1 MKEPE
6 FTGREEQCSLLK
18 NSLDKAI
25 AGHGSTILIS
35 GEAGIG
41 KTRIVS
47 EIIGEA
53 ADRGANII
61 QGWCL
66 AESLEPLMP
75 VKEAL
80 RGANMLN
87 LLSYEPPPKVI
98 SAYLMNDAGLLI
110 SKAERTET
118 ELDADIFASM
128 LKAVGNFVNDS
139 LGMIGQDDSG
149 GLNTIGYANYKIILQ
164 SKGRLTLAIVIEG
177 GESEFLI
184 EDMRRILGD
193 IEGKFN
199 PDIIEASKVSWL
211 DPKIF
216 WFIDSEKYEG
226 TFIVDD
232 PRIRQENMYDAVLIG
247 LQRVASTSPLL
258 IFLDDIQWADPS
270 TLNLF
275 HYLARNTREDRILL
289 LATYRPEDLL
299 GSNEGMPHHLELTLQ
314 NMSRESLFTDIRL
327 ERFGPEDTASVIE
340 KALGSFQRQED
351 FTDRIFTETEGNP
364 FFILEVLKLLAEEGS
379 LLEKDGTWELS
390 QSMDELKL
398 PSKIYDVV
406 IRRLNRLLRE
416 QKDILECASVI
427 GEEFGSDVVGT
438 TLDINR
444 INLLRNLGEIE
455 KAHKLIHSGDKK
467 YWFDHS
473 KIREVLYN
481 GINVELRSEY
491 HKIVAESYLELYRD
505 RENEIVEE
513 LAHHFLESGD
523 RRAGNYLLMA
533 GDKAKSRYANEEAIR
548 FYTSAETMLDDVEK
562 LLRLHENLGD
572 VRVLMGECEGAIE
585 SFRKARELTD
595 DIKITAGLIFK
606 TAEALEKNSNYEL
619 SRKEA
624 EIGLNMLGD
633 THGPDRCKLLTI
645 MSWTRMRVGE
655 FDEAMKI
662 LEQAL
667 NISAEGNTMEVGLVH
682 HTTGM
687 VHWFRGDYPNAL
699 ANYEK
704 ALKIREEI
712 GDVKGRIN
720 TINNIGVV
728 YMETGRLE
736 EARDY
741 FCQGVEYEERI
752 RNKSGLASAL
762 DNIGNSYHTSGDF
775 DKALDYHLRGLE
787 LYKQAGDRNGIA
799 WALSSLGYIYPDI
812 DQIEKGIQCHL
823 DSVEICREIG
833 DKQILVYNLSG
844 LGESH
849 YKARRFEE
857 AHEWIDEALALSK
870 EIGAKREEG
879 FSHFIRAIIF
889 RDEGKLDCMKGEFD
903 IAKEILSEV
912 GDMNLLTILDFEY
925 GIYLKMTGNLSMA
938 REILIKAKEA
948 FESTGMKGWVTN
960 TEKALEE
967 L

>member
-6 FTGREEQCSLLK
+6 FIGREEQFSLLK

-25 AGHGSTILIS
+25 AGQGSTMLIS

-47 EIIGEA
+47 EIIEEA
-53 ADRGANII
+53 GNRGAKVIR
-61 QGWCL
+61 GWCL

-80 RGANMLN
+80 RGADMLN
-87 LLSYEPPPKVI
+87 LLSDEPPPKVI

-110 SKAERTET
+110 SKAERMET

-128 LKAVGNFVNDS
+128 LKAVGNFIKDS
-139 LGMIGQDDSG
+139 LGMIGRGDSG

-164 SKGRLTLAIVIEG
+164 SKGRLTLAVVIEG

-184 EDMRRILGD
+184 EDMRRTLGD

-199 PDIIEASKVSWL
+199 TDIFEYSKVSWV

-226 TFIVDD
+226 AFIVDD

-247 LQRVASTSPLL
+247 LQRLASTSPLL

-299 GSNEGMPHHLELTLQ
+299 ASNEGKPHHLEFTLQ

-327 ERFGPEDTASVIE
+327 ERFGPEDTANVIE
-340 KALGSFQRQED
+340 KALGSFQRPED

-416 QKDILECASVI
+416 QKQILECASVV
-427 GEEFGSDVVGT
+427 GKEFASDVVGT

-444 INLLRNLGEIE
+444 INLLRSLGEIE
-455 KAHKLIHSGDKK
+455 KAHKLIHSGDEK

-481 GINVELRSEY
+481 GINIELRREY
-491 HKIVAESYLELYRD
+491 HKIVGESYLELY

-513 LAHHFLESGD
+513 LAYHFMESGD
-523 RRAGNYLLMA
+523 RRAVDYLIMA
-533 GDKAKSRYANEEAIR
+533 GDKAKSRYANEEAIL
-548 FYTSAETMLDDVEK
+548 FYTSAETMLDDGGK
-562 LLRLHENLGD
+562 LLKLHENLGD
-572 VRVLMGECEGAIE
+572 ARVLVGKCEEAIE
-585 SFRKARELTD
+585 NFRKARELTD
-595 DIKITAGLIFK
+595 DIRIKAGLIFK
-606 TAEALEKNSNYEL
+606 AAEALEKNSDYEL

-624 EIGLNMLGD
+624 EMGMDMLGD
-633 THGPDRCKLLTI
+633 AHGPERCKLLTI
-645 MSWTRMRVGE
+645 MSWTHMRVGE
-655 FDEAMKI
+655 FDEAIKL

-667 NISAEGNTMEVGLVH
+667 DVSGGGNTMEVGMVH

-687 VHWFRGDYPNAL
+687 VQWFRGDYEKAL
-699 ANYEK
+699 ADYEK
-704 ALKIREEI
+704 ALKIREAI
-712 GDVKGRIN
+712 GDVKGRIY

-741 FCQGVEYEERI
+741 FHQGVEYEERI

-799 WALSSLGYIYPDI
+799 WALCSLGYIYPDI
-812 DQIEKGIQCHL
+812 GQTEKGIQSHL
-823 DSVEICREIG
+823 DSVDICREIG
-833 DKQILVYNLSG
+833 DKQILVYNLCG
-844 LGESH
+844 LGEAY
-849 YKARRFEE
+849 YKARKFEE
-857 AHEWIDEALALSK
+857 AHRWIDKALTMSK
-870 EIGAKREEG
+870 EIGARREEG
-879 FSHFIRAIIF
+879 ASHYVRALTF
-889 RDEGKLDCMKGEFD
+889 RDEGKLDSVKDEFD
-903 IAKEILSEV
+903 IAKVILADV
-912 GDMNLLTILDFEY
+912 GDMNLLTILDYEY
-925 GIYLKMTGNLSMA
+925 GIYMKIIGNISMA
-938 REILIKAKEA
+938 REILVKAKET
-948 FESTGMKGWVTN
+948 FESTGMKGWAAK
-960 TEKALEE
+960 TEKTLEE